1 MGAAAIMSI
10 VTLGMA
16 STINHMGVQS
26 RALSEK
32 LASMDLEK
40 LLIASLSDGSVC
52 NYLLKDKTFNS
63 NLSLSPTSPLVISF
77 PSTSSSPTRIY
88 ASYNPTATTPLG
100 PVVAEVGQLAS
111 PYSESLKVSAINLEL
126 TGRSG
131 ASFTGRWRVDFD
143 GTKLVRP
150 IKPIYVSVTLGTET
164 SNPTAAKITSC
175 QGAGGTST
183 APLASSGH
191 WCGAFVGTDGYP
203 ADRITTVSSN
213 CEGQVPVC
221 SMPMPTAVGTG
232 CYSYDSS
239 SVCPSGYTLTKVMS
253 TGLYSTG
260 DGVHGMGEVGGPS
273 TTYTYLYT
281 CMH

>member
-1 MGAAAIMSI
+1 MVAAAIMSI

-16 STINHMGVQS
+16 STINHMSIQS

-63 NLSLSPTSPLVISF
+63 NLSLSTASPLVVSL
-77 PSTSSSPTRIY
+77 PNPTRIY
-88 ASYNPTATTPLG
+88 ASYSPTATTPLG

-150 IKPIYVSVTLGTET
+150 IKPIYVSMTLGAD
-164 SNPTAAKITSC
+164 TADAANAKVTSC
-175 QGAGGTST
+175 QGASGTTST
-183 APLASSGH
+183 TPSTGSGE
-191 WCGAFVGTDGYP
+191 WCGAFQGADGG
-203 ADRITTVSSN
+203 AGAASIEKISSN
-213 CEGQVPVC
+213 CGSQIPVC
-221 SMPMPTAVGTG
+221 EQYLFSN
-232 CYSYDSS
+232 CYRYSLS
-239 SVCPSGYTLTKVMS
+239 SVCPSGYTLTRVMDVMV
-253 TGLYSTG
+253 GYRY
-260 DGVHGMGEVGGPS
+260 DGGESGVPAIGNMIIPTMSG
-273 TTYTYLYT
+273 LYT